1 MTATMKNIALAP
13 LDDSRGAGRWATS
26 DPWCLVP
33 KLHRKSM
40 TSNLFLEL
48 TVHFQTGRRSFAEWE
63 HAGEPPGRTISRQFE
78 QTQTAG
84 SACPRHDGTRT
95 PRSAHLPQRE
105 SAPDT
110 SPSANRSAAVSPM
123 GGEDQGPQPGPEGA
137 GRGCGTRPGPRRRRL
152 TAAAAGR
159 RRAARGTRPGATRTN
174 DFPVPWTSLN
184 SRHER
189 ARRHGLI

>member
-63 HAGEPPGRTISRQFE
+63 HAGEPPGRTISRQFG
-78 QTQTAG
+78 QTQAAG
-84 SACPRHDGTRT
+84 SACLRHDGTRT
-95 PRSAHLPQRE
+95 PRSAHLPQ
-105 SAPDT
+105 
-110 SPSANRSAAVSPM
+110 AVLPA
-123 GGEDQGPQPGPEGA
+123 GPN
-137 GRGCGTRPGPRRRRL
+137 RRRRSVENDEYASFIGIL
-152 TAAAAGR
+152 HAY
-159 RRAARGTRPGATRTN
+159 ARQVADR
-174 DFPVPWTSLN
+174 
-184 SRHER
+184 
-189 ARRHGLI
+189 